1 MIKPTRNNVLVE
13 RLENKKETASGII
26 LKSSDEPEFGLVLAV
41 GPEVEQV
48 SIEDKVLVNWNQAT
62 PFDDK
67 YIIAEDNII
76 AVIE

>member
-48 SIEDKVLVNWNQAT
+48 SVEDKVLVNWNQAT
-62 PFDDK
+62 AFEDK

>member
-26 LKSSDEPEFGLVLAV
+26 LKSSDEPEFGLVLVV

>member
-13 RLENKKETASGII
+13 RLENKKETDSGII
-26 LKSSDEPEFGLVLAV
+26 LKSSDEPEFGLVLAI

-62 PFDDK
+62 AFEDK